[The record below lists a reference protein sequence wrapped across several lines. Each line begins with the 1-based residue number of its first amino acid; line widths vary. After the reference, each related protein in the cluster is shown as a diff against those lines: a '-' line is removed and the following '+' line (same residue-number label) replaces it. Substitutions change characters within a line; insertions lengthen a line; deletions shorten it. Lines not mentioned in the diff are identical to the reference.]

1 MQPATLVEA
10 ERKGAE
16 LAQKLA
22 QDVALSRNGKLEAL
36 ADSTNHSNRN
46 SNGHKEI
53 GATCF
58 TLSVA
63 LLSGNRSTAVT
74 QHSSRKEA
82 LHTEAKLGWD
92 STRVCMFGQ
101 LLYHFVQLVLMWPCT
116 HI

>member
-53 GATCF
+53 GATCYRMNF
-58 TLSVA
+58 A
-63 LLSGNRSTAVT
+63 LLSGNRLAAVI
-74 QHSSRKEA
+74 HHNNRKEA
-82 LHTEAKLGWD
+82 SELAVWQNLKGTAQGFALFW
-92 STRVCMFGQ
+92 Q
-101 LLYHFVQLVLMWPCT
+101 LLCKL
-116 HI
+116 

>member
-36 ADSTNHSNRN
+36 ADSTNHSNRD

-53 GATCF
+53 GATCC
-58 TLSVA
+58 TMGVA
-63 LLSGNRSTAVT
+63 LLSGNNSSAVIQPST
-74 QHSSRKEA
+74 RKEA
-82 LHTEAKLGWD
+82 
-92 STRVCMFGQ
+92 
-101 LLYHFVQLVLMWPCT
+101 
-116 HI
+116 